1 MRKKRLVQISQLF
14 LENGKK
20 KMLLEVKDLYVA
32 VDGTTILKGLNL
44 QINKGE
50 VHAIMGPNGSGK
62 STLAKVL
69 AGHPSYDVTKGEIIY
84 EGKNL
89 LELDPDERAREG
101 VFMAFQY
108 PVEVP
113 GVSNSQFLRLAYNE
127 KMKHNDDEELDPLE
141 FNDLLKEKAKIV
153 DMDSKFFKR
162 SVNVG
167 FSGGEKKRN
176 EILQMAVLDPKLA
189 LLDETDSGLDI
200 DALRIVANGVNQL
213 KSDDNGIILVTHY
226 QRLLDYIVPDFV
238 HVLAGGKIVKEG
250 GKELAIELEEKGY
263 DWVKAAGN

>member
-1 MRKKRLVQISQLF
+1 
-14 LENGKK
+14 
-20 KMLLEVKDLYVA
+20 MLLEIKDLYVA
-32 VDGTTILKGLNL
+32 IDGKNILKGLNL
-44 QINKGE
+44 QIRKGE

-69 AGHPSYDVTKGEIIY
+69 AGHPSYDVVKGEIMY
-84 EGKNL
+84 EGRDL

-127 KMKHNDDEELDPLE
+127 KMKHIGGEELDPLE

-153 DMDSKFFKR
+153 EMDPQFFKR
-162 SVNVG
+162 SVNEG

-200 DALRIVANGVNQL
+200 DALRIVAEGVNHL
-213 KSDDNGIILVTHY
+213 KGEENGIVLVTHY
-226 QRLLDYIVPDFV
+226 QRLLNSLLPDFV
-238 HVLAGGKIVKEG
+238 PVLANGKIVKEG
-250 GKELAIELEEKGY
+250 GKELALELEEKGY
-263 DWVKAAGN
+263 DWVKAAGK